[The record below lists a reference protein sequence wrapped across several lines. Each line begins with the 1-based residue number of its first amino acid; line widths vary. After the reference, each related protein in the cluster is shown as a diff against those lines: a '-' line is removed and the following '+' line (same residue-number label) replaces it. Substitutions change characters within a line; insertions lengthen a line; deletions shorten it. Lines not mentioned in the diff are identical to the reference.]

1 MPGIRHIAVEHQ
13 DAAGLDLARTSND
26 CEEGRLADPVGADH
40 PDHAAGREGDH
51 DVVERG
57 DAAIALRDAF
67 QAGDWRRRPIH
78 RAAVRCSA
86 AGQVA
91 AGSVST

>member
-1 MPGIRHIAVEHQ
+1 MPGIRHVAVEDQ
-13 DAAGLDLARTSND
+13 DAAGLDLARTGND
-26 CEEGRLADPVGADH
+26 SEEGRLADPVGADH

-67 QAGDWRRRPIH
+67 QAGDGRRRPIH